1 MAEKKIYIYHCAWCG
16 KELLFNTLRDVALCG
31 YHKKYYYKIRQEPKQ
46 PKPIK
51 LRILK
56 HPEKNIRFHRHLSQ
70 NFRLLDELSPQ
81 PVQRKKRCKD
91 SPYNQF
97 QITSEGSCCAILKD
111 HHEKLKED
119 PERLTTNFIKKLSH
133 CRCKIKE

>member
-1 MAEKKIYIYHCAWCG
+1 MAEKKIYTYNCAWCG
-16 KELLFNTLRDVALCG
+16 KELLFNKPLDVALCG
-31 YHKKYYYKIRQEPKQ
+31 NHKKYYYAHHKSTNPK
-46 PKPIK
+46 
-51 LRILK
+51 LS
-56 HPEKNIRFHRHLSQ
+56 KNISHYFTSSDPLPKLSKPLGKGYQ
-70 NFRLLDELSPQ
+70 YPHPQ
-81 PVQRKKRCKD
+81 ITDTAQK

-97 QITSEGSCCAILKD
+97 QITSEGSCCTILKD